1 MMVTELEK
9 RHRIGKKAWRIFL
22 DHSWFP
28 LDNENMAVGVMDG
41 LALPAP
47 DGGLAGTNA
56 VAGVVGIFLADR
68 YPTVEPE
75 PVHLADYG
83 IT

>member
-9 RHRIGKKAWRIFL
+9 RHRIGKKTWRIFL

-47 DGGLAGTNA
+47 SGLVRANA

-68 YPTVEPE
+68 YPTIEPK